1 MITPREM
8 ANLLSRA
15 VEVADDSGTATGG
28 STTTLVDTRKHWLA
42 DWSGAVA
49 HIFRNGI
56 EYEVN
61 ITSNTTTELTLAQ
74 TLPFAVGAGVAYSLR
89 HKPTL
94 ADISD
99 RSPRLLGII
108 DSLTKWGG
116 TALTGRDISTDL
128 AKLDLALTA
137 LRDAITAAAPDNKTL
152 NDLYTKLHTLLYSNL
167 EPVIDDPGFETG
179 SEVHWEFNYTTG
191 GSYSVQST
199 EKYEGSYALQ
209 VSPAANGYLRGIAYG
224 DYIPL
229 TSKQRVKV
237 AAALKAD
244 ANISY
249 SYLIAEFYDAN
260 LAVLDTRYSMDLGN
274 NYDWK
279 EVEVPI
285 GSDPPE
291 GACFYRIGFDF
302 RSGGTAG
309 TAYCDKFSVPHPL
322 KGAGRRTLT
331 DLYGYL
337 ATEATLTAQLNITL
351 SALRDAICAIA
362 PNNKTLN
369 DLHARLAETLTRDI
383 SDEAGRILG
392 QITDGTS
399 AISPAAFGSGTHPR
413 NIINWGGI
421 ALTGRDISS
430 DIARLDIALSAFRDA
445 ICAAAPNAKTL
456 NDVYTRIL
464 DVQQNVYSQ
473 LIGADETIAQSI
485 TLDVSGRTL
494 LDIYGKADTATPFGL
509 DCSNDNTN
517 WITDY
522 LTWAAVTEVKE
533 THTNAFRYLRL
544 KSNAAGGAGN
554 LISLYLTAAR

>member
-1 MITPREM
+1 MTITPREM
-8 ANLLSRA
+8 AELLSRA

-28 STTTLVDTRKHWLA
+28 STTTLVDTRKHWLV
-42 DWSGAVA
+42 DWSRAVA
-49 HIFRNGI
+49 HISRNGI
-56 EYEVN
+56 EYEVD
-61 ITSNTTTELTLAQ
+61 ITSNTTTELTFAQ

-99 RSPRLLGII
+99 RSARLLGTI
-108 DSLTKWGG
+108 DSLSKWGG
-116 TALTGRDISTDL
+116 TALTGRDVSTDL

-137 LRDAITAAAPDNKTL
+137 LRDAITAAGVDAKTL
-152 NDLYTKLHTLLYSNL
+152 N
-167 EPVIDDPGFETG
+167 
-179 SEVHWEFNYTTG
+179 
-191 GSYSVQST
+191 
-199 EKYEGSYALQ
+199 
-209 VSPAANGYLRGIAYG
+209 
-224 DYIPL
+224 
-229 TSKQRVKV
+229 
-237 AAALKAD
+237 
-244 ANISY
+244 
-249 SYLIAEFYDAN
+249 
-260 LAVLDTRYSMDLGN
+260 
-274 NYDWK
+274 
-279 EVEVPI
+279 
-285 GSDPPE
+285 
-291 GACFYRIGFDF
+291 
-302 RSGGTAG
+302 
-309 TAYCDKFSVPHPL
+309 
-322 KGAGRRTLT
+322 

-522 LTWAAVTEVKE
+522 LTWAAATEVKE